1 MWVLTLIIGFL
12 TGGVCGVICTATA
25 VCVACS
31 ETEENN
37 T

>member
-12 TGGVCGVICTATA
+12 TGGVCGVICTT

>member
-1 MWVLTLIIGFL
+1 MWMLTLIIGFL
-12 TGGVCGVICTATA
+12 TGGVCGVICTA